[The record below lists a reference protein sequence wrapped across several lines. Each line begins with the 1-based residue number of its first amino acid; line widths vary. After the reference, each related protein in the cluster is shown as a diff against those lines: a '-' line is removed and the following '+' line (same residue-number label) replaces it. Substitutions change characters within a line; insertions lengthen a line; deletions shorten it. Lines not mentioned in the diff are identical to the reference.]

1 VDRLAGE
8 HERALG
14 LGQHALAD
22 QVAGG
27 HAADALDVI
36 VQPVGVIASFS
47 A

>member
-1 VDRLAGE
+1 MDRLAGE

-22 QVAGG
+22 QIAGG
-27 HAADALDVI
+27 HSAYALDVI
-36 VQPVGVIASFS
+36 VQRSGVIASLS